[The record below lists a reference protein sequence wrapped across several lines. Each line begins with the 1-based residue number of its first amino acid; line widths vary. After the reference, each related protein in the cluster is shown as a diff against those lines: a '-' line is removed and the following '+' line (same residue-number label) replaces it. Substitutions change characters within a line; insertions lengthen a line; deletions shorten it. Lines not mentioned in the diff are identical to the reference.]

1 MRALGLDIGAA
12 RVGVAVSDRDG
23 TVASPVAV
31 LDARALARDVRALVR
46 IAEDYEAECLVVGMP
61 LTMAGEEGPQAA
73 IVRAEAER
81 LAAALGLPVEYHD
94 ERLSSAEARRVMRES
109 GKSEKAQR
117 GALDKVAAAIVL
129 QGWLDARRAT
139 QEDR

>member
-1 MRALGLDIGAA
+1 VRALGLDIGAA

-31 LDARALARDVRALVR
+31 LDARALARDARALVR

>member
-31 LDARALARDVRALVR
+31 LDARALARDARALVR

>member
-1 MRALGLDIGAA
+1 
-12 RVGVAVSDRDG
+12 
-23 TVASPVAV
+23 
-31 LDARALARDVRALVR
+31 
-46 IAEDYEAECLVVGMP
+46 
-61 LTMAGEEGPQAA
+61 MAGEEGPQAA

-94 ERLSSAEARRVMRES
+94 ERLKSAEARRVMRES